1 MTNLERRSFIKGA
14 AAVSAIT
21 ILKPSTVFGTKANS
35 AIQLGIIGCGNRG
48 TSVISAMSKYTNVNI
63 MAMAD
68 LFDDQLQVA
77 KEKFDGLNQEKGF
90 AKIDSRNIYQGS
102 KAYLDLL
109 NNKKV
114 EAVLISS
121 PAYTHP
127 EFVEAAIAAGKHIYC
142 EKPVAIDVEGVK
154 RIERAGSS
162 INGKLSMVVGFQI
175 RHATAYQEMVKR
187 VQEGAIGDLVT
198 AQLYYLASGLPLKP
212 IDNMSKS
219 EAMIRNQFHFRA
231 LSGGILL
238 DQGIHMLDVCSWAL
252 QKKPI
257 LAMGTGGRDHNN
269 AFGDAWNNY
278 QIIYKYP
285 DNIRVS
291 FHSTQLGPVFGDVC
305 ARFIGTKG
313 IATAHYSGG
322 VFIDGEQAWDSGVLR
337 HESQGQDQNQQAAG
351 VFTSALHD
359 SNENKVKS
367 FIGSIRSGNFL
378 NESASGAASTYTAI
392 LGRMAAENG
401 EQVSWESMQHSNE
414 SIDPNLNL
422 PQFD

>member
-48 TSVISAMSKYTNVNI
+48 TSVISSMSKHTNVNI

-68 LFDDQLQVA
+68 LFNDQLKA
-77 KEKFDGLNQEKGF
+77 GKEKYDELNQANGF
-90 AKIDSRNIYQGS
+90 GKIDPKNIYQGA
-102 KAYLDLL
+102 KVYLDLL

-127 EFVEAAIAAGKHIYC
+127 EFVEAAVAAGKHIYC
-142 EKPVAIDVEGVK
+142 EKPVAIDVQGVK
-154 RIERAGSS
+154 RIEKAGQS
-162 INGKLSMVVGFQI
+162 IAGKLSMVVGFQI

-187 VQEGAIGDLVT
+187 VQEGAIGDVVT
-198 AQLYYLASGLPLKP
+198 AQLYYLASGLPLNP
-212 IDNMSKS
+212 IDNMSQS
-219 EAMIRNQFHFRA
+219 EAMIRNQFHFRS

-238 DQGIHMLDVCSWAL
+238 DQGIHMLDVCSWTL
-252 QKKPI
+252 QRKPI
-257 LAMGTGGRDHNN
+257 MAMGSGGRDHNS

-285 DNIRVS
+285 NDIKVS
-291 FHSTQLGPVFGDVC
+291 FHSTQLGPNFGDVC
-305 ARFIGTKG
+305 ARFLGTKG
-313 IATAHYSGG
+313 SATAHYSGG
-322 VFIDGEQAWDSGVLR
+322 VFIDGENSWDSGILR
-337 HESQGQDQNQQAAG
+337 HESASEDSDQQAAG

-367 FIGSIRSGNFL
+367 FIGSIRSGKYL
-378 NESASGAASTYTAI
+378 NESASGATSTYTAI
-392 LGRMAAENG
+392 LGRMAAERG
-401 EQVSWESMQHSNE
+401 EQVLWDAMLNSNE

-422 PQFD
+422 SQFD